1 MCLLA
6 RSSCDQHSKHLR
18 PQSTCRGLAEVCRRL
33 DAVNVRF
40 SEGVALAQ
48 GHEGVMAGLILPE
61 AAKGHPGQWPGG
73 QVAQFVVHQRQELLG
88 GVRVALL
95 DGRQDAGDFDQ
106 GETTN
111 VGRGISASDYTDRNP
126 STPVLGGK

>member
-1 MCLLA
+1 
-6 RSSCDQHSKHLR
+6 
-18 PQSTCRGLAEVCRRL
+18 
-33 DAVNVRF
+33 
-40 SEGVALAQ
+40 
-48 GHEGVMAGLILPE
+48 
-61 AAKGHPGQWPGG
+61 
-73 QVAQFVVHQRQELLG
+73 
-88 GVRVALL
+88 VRVALL